1 MRSRRVVARRA
12 RTAVGHVVGMEE
24 NIMVLLLLFV
34 LCCCSYCSLQVL
46 MMIEYYSNHSG
57 L

>member
-1 MRSRRVVARRA
+1 MRSRREVARSV

-24 NIMVLLLLFV
+24 NIMVLLLLLLLFV
-34 LCCCSYCSLQVL
+34 LFTASVDDYRVL
-46 MMIEYYSNHSG
+46 

>member
-24 NIMVLLLLFV
+24 NIMVLLLFALFTASVDDRV
-34 LCCCSYCSLQVL
+34 LL
-46 MMIEYYSNHSG
+46 
-57 L
+57 

>member
-1 MRSRRVVARRA
+1 MVRSV

-24 NIMVLLLLFV
+24 NIMVLLLLLLFV
-34 LCCCSYCSLQVL
+34 LFTASVDGRVL
-46 MMIEYYSNHSG
+46 